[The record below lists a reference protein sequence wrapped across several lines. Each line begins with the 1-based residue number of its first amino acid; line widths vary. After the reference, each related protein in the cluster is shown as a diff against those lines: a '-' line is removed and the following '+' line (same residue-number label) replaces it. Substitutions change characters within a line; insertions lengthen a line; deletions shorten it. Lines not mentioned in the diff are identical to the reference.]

1 LTGIGVIKMRCP
13 FCSHEDTRVID
24 SRPSEG
30 KKRRRRECPKCGRR
44 FTTYEV
50 VEKPLLMVYKKDG
63 SFEPFDR
70 QKLIKGLQNA
80 IKKRPVSVEQVTNL
94 VDDIENT
101 YANKMQTETTTGEI
115 GDMVLSGLKKLDNVA
130 YVRFASVYKDF
141 NDVDSFIQI
150 ISELSEK

>member
-1 LTGIGVIKMRCP
+1 MRCP
-13 FCSHEDTRVID
+13 FCNCEDTRVID

-50 VEKPLLMVYKKDG
+50 VEKPSLMVYKKDG

-80 IKKRPVSVEQVTNL
+80 VKKRPVSVEQINEL
-94 VDDIENT
+94 VDNIENT
-101 YANKMQTETTTGEI
+101 YANKMQTETTTSEI
-115 GDMVLSGLKKLDNVA
+115 GDMALKGLKDLDLVA

-150 ISELSEK
+150 ISELSGKK

>member
-1 LTGIGVIKMRCP
+1 MSCP
-13 FCSHEDTRVID
+13 FCNFEDTKVID

-30 KKRRRRECPKCGRR
+30 KKRRRRECTNCGKR

-70 QKLIKGLQNA
+70 MKLFKGLQTA
-80 IKKRPVSVEQVTNL
+80 IKKRPVSVEQVNAL
-94 VDDIENT
+94 VEDIENT
-101 YANKMQTETTTGEI
+101 YANAMQTETTTSEI
-115 GDMVLSGLKKLDNVA
+115 GDKVLAGLKKLDSVA

-141 NDVDSFIQI
+141 DNVDAFIQI
-150 ISELSEK
+150 ISELSDEK

>member
-1 LTGIGVIKMRCP
+1 MRCP

-115 GDMVLSGLKKLDNVA
+115 GNMVLSGLKKLDNVA

-141 NDVDSFIQI
+141 NDVESFIQI
-150 ISELSEK
+150 ISELSEKND

>member
-1 LTGIGVIKMRCP
+1 MRCP

-115 GDMVLSGLKKLDNVA
+115 GDMELSGLKKLDNVA

>member
-1 LTGIGVIKMRCP
+1 MRCP

-50 VEKPLLMVYKKDG
+50 VEKPLLMVYKRDG

-80 IKKRPVSVEQVTNL
+80 IKKRPVSVEQVTGL

-101 YANKMQTETTTGEI
+101 YANKMQTETTTEEI
-115 GDMVLSGLKKLDNVA
+115 GDMVLGGLKDLDHVA

-141 NDVDSFIQI
+141 GDVDSFIQI
-150 ISELSEK
+150 ISELSQK

>member
-1 LTGIGVIKMRCP
+1 MRCP
-13 FCSHEDTRVID
+13 FCSYEDTIVID

>member
-1 LTGIGVIKMRCP
+1 MRCP

-44 FTTYEV
+44 FTTYEI
-50 VEKPLLMVYKKDG
+50 VEKPLLMVYKRDG

-80 IKKRPVSVEQVTNL
+80 IKKRPVSVEQVTGL

-101 YANKMQTETTTGEI
+101 YANKMQTETTTEEI
-115 GDMVLSGLKKLDNVA
+115 GNMVLGGLKDLDHVA

-141 NDVDSFIQI
+141 GDVDSFIQI
-150 ISELSEK
+150 ISELSQK